1 MQSTW
6 NFDSII
12 ALKVETFEPSKQLS
26 LFWAPGYSDPG
37 FEASVLEVLV
47 LRFLFL
53 GVSFFGGTQVSF

>member
-26 LFWAPGYSDPG
+26 LFEAPGYSDPG
-37 FEASVLEVLV
+37 FEASVL
-47 LRFLFL
+47 
-53 GVSFFGGTQVSF
+53 